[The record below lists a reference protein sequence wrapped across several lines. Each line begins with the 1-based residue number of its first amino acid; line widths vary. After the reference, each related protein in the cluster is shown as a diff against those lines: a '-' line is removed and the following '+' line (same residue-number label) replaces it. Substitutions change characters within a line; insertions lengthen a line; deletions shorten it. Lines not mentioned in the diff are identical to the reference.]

1 MCFEIPGEGETG
13 KGEREGAKW
22 GGRSSMEV
30 WGLKLGALGYKIVS
44 GLRRMVRWWIRLAGR
59 SMRVPVVR
67 RKGGRAYMP
76 SWCENLQMKLD
87 SDEVRWVRGKESDMP
102 CKRVVRLFRWF
113 CFEGEW
119 IRLELGSFCG
129 VRGMKSSPRRVFLYI
144 DANYSP

>member
-1 MCFEIPGEGETG
+1 
-13 KGEREGAKW
+13 
-22 GGRSSMEV
+22 MEV

-67 RKGGRAYMP
+67 RKGGRADMP
-76 SWCENLQMKLD
+76 SRCENLQMKLD

-144 DANYSP
+144 DASYSP